1 MSLGR
6 RACRVLAG
14 RRSRRSRVAFAF
26 AFALFLSQA
35 GCHATQR
42 QYERRGIA
50 GAITTLGGVATGLV
64 GRSMIQN
71 QDDPTAGVV
80 VATVGAVAQVV
91 GVVLLIHALDGVI
104 QPPPEFQPV
113 HRWVDARPA
122 SPHSGAIMPHGSLPA
137 HQSPGE

>member
-1 MSLGR
+1 M
-6 RACRVLAG
+6 
-14 RRSRRSRVAFAF
+14 
-26 AFALFLSQA
+26 FLSQA

-71 QDDPTAGVV
+71 QDDPTAGVA
-80 VATVGAVAQVV
+80 VATAGAVAQVV

-122 SPHSGAIMPHGSLPA
+122 TPGCASTLPPGPLPA
-137 HQSPGE
+137 LHSQGE